1 MKYLY
6 MLFMLFSV
14 AAVFLAP
21 LDKHEL
27 NELSFSFAMG
37 VDHADDGYEV
47 SLQLINPAAIAGKS
61 QVPNSPYV
69 VYKATGKTID
79 TALERISV
87 NVSRYVHLKQVE
99 VILLSEKV
107 AREGKVKDVY
117 DYVMHSAQIPLD
129 ANLVIARDVS
139 ASELLKIY
147 SPIEGFSAFEIEN
160 ILQKL
165 GRDIPVTATEIKVDE
180 IKEGKDIAMPF
191 IKVEGDLKSGK
202 EKGNFETTSPAH
214 IAYGGLALFKEDK
227 LSLFLDYRDAAYVSM
242 LQGGEAG
249 YSIEA
254 SCPKGENGLFIYR
267 VLGNQAREGKI
278 ETFEDKYIFH
288 YNLRLSG
295 DISQIKCNVNLEN
308 PHEIKLLEKQIEKTI
323 QNQVQD
329 LLAVVQENEMDPL
342 GLGLI
347 MKEKNPEKWK
357 KLKSEWPAPI
367 KNAEIK
373 LNAKIKV
380 QNIGNF
386 KEGGR

>member
-6 MLFMLFSV
+6 MLFILLSV
-14 AAVFLAP
+14 AAVFLSP

-47 SLQLINPAAIAGKS
+47 SLQLINPAAVAGKS

-69 VYKATGKTID
+69 VYKAAGKTID

-87 NVSRYVHLKQVE
+87 NISRYNYLKQIE
-99 VILLSEKV
+99 VILLSETI
-107 AREGKVKDVY
+107 AREGKAKDVY
-117 DYVMHSAQIPLD
+117 DYILQSAQIPSD
-129 ANLVIARDVS
+129 AHLVIARDVS

-227 LSLFLDYRDAAYVSM
+227 LSVFLDYRDAAIITI
-242 LQGGEAG
+242 LQGGESG
-249 YSIEA
+249 FSIEA
-254 SCPKGENGLFIYR
+254 SCPKDENNLFTFR
-267 VLGNQAREGKI
+267 VLGNLAREKKV
-278 ETFEDKYIFH
+278 ETYEDRYIFH
-288 YNLRLSG
+288 YNVRLSG
-295 DISQIKCNVNLEN
+295 DISQIKCNVDLEK
-308 PHEIKLLEKQIEKTI
+308 PHDIQLLEKQIEKTI
-323 QNQVQD
+323 QNHVQD
-329 LLAVVQENEMDPL
+329 LLAIAQENEMDPL

-347 MKEKNPEKWK
+347 MMEKSPGTWK
-357 KLKSEWPAPI
+357 KLKSDWPAPI
-367 KNAEIK
+367 KNTEIK
-373 LNAKIKV
+373 LKTKIKV
-380 QNIGNF
+380 QNIGHY
-386 KEGGR
+386 KKGGG

>member
-1 MKYLY
+1 MITVKYLY

-191 IKVEGDLKSGK
+191 I
-202 EKGNFETTSPAH
+202 
-214 IAYGGLALFKEDK
+214 
-227 LSLFLDYRDAAYVSM
+227 
-242 LQGGEAG
+242 
-249 YSIEA
+249 
-254 SCPKGENGLFIYR
+254 
-267 VLGNQAREGKI
+267 
-278 ETFEDKYIFH
+278 
-288 YNLRLSG
+288 
-295 DISQIKCNVNLEN
+295 
-308 PHEIKLLEKQIEKTI
+308 
-323 QNQVQD
+323 
-329 LLAVVQENEMDPL
+329 
-342 GLGLI
+342 
-347 MKEKNPEKWK
+347 
-357 KLKSEWPAPI
+357 
-367 KNAEIK
+367 
-373 LNAKIKV
+373 
-380 QNIGNF
+380 
-386 KEGGR
+386 

>member
-6 MLFMLFSV
+6 MLFILLSV

-37 VDHADDGYEV
+37 VDHAEDGYEV
-47 SLQLINPAAIAGKS
+47 SLQLINPAAVAGKS

-87 NVSRYVHLKQVE
+87 NISRYNYLKQIE
-99 VILLSEKV
+99 VILLGEAI
-107 AREGKVKDVY
+107 AREGKAKDVY
-117 DYVMHSAQIPLD
+117 DYILHSAQIPSD

-202 EKGNFETTSPAH
+202 ERGNFETTSPGH

-227 LSLFLDYRDAAYVSM
+227 LSMFLDYRDAAIITI
-242 LQGGEAG
+242 LQGGESG
-249 YSIEA
+249 FSIEA
-254 SCPKGENGLFIYR
+254 SCPKDENNLFTFR
-267 VLGNQAREGKI
+267 VFGNLARERKV
-278 ETFEDKYIFH
+278 ETYEDRYIFH
-288 YNLRLSG
+288 YNLRISG
-295 DISQIKCNVNLEN
+295 DISQMKCKVNLED
-308 PHEIKLLEKQIEKTI
+308 PDDIELLEKEIEKTI
-323 QNQVQD
+323 QNHVQD
-329 LLAVVQENEMDPL
+329 LLALLQENEMDPL
-342 GLGLI
+342 GLGLF
-347 MKEKNPEKWK
+347 MREKNPETWK
-357 KLKSEWPAPI
+357 KLKPDWPAPI

-373 LNAKIKV
+373 LNTKIKV
-380 QNIGNF
+380 QNIGHY
-386 KEGGR
+386 KDGGG

>member
-6 MLFMLFSV
+6 MLFMLLSV

-37 VDHADDGYEV
+37 VDHAEDGYEV
-47 SLQLINPAAIAGKS
+47 SLQLINPAAVAGKS

-79 TALERISV
+79 AALERISV
-87 NVSRYVHLKQVE
+87 NISRYNYLKQIE
-99 VILLSEKV
+99 VILLGEAF
-107 AREGKVKDVY
+107 AREGKAKDVY
-117 DYVMHSAQIPLD
+117 DYILHSAQIPSD
-129 ANLVIARDVS
+129 ANLVIARDVN

-191 IKVEGDLKSGK
+191 IKVVGDLKSGK
-202 EKGNFETTSPAH
+202 ERGNFETTSPAH

-227 LSLFLDYRDAAYVSM
+227 LSVFLDYRDAAIITI
-242 LQGGEAG
+242 LQGGESG
-249 YSIEA
+249 FSIEA
-254 SCPKGENGLFIYR
+254 SCPKDENNLFTFR
-267 VLGNQAREGKI
+267 VLGNLARERQV
-278 ETFEDKYIFH
+278 ETYEDKYIFH

-295 DISQIKCNVNLEN
+295 DISQIKCNVDLEK
-308 PHEIKLLEKQIEKTI
+308 PHDIQLLERQIEKTI
-323 QNQVQD
+323 QNHVQD
-329 LLAVVQENEMDPL
+329 LLAIAQENEMDPL
-342 GLGLI
+342 GLGL
-347 MKEKNPEKWK
+347 MMREKSPGTWK
-357 KLKSEWPAPI
+357 KLKSDWPVPI

-373 LNAKIKV
+373 LKTNIKV
-380 QNIGNF
+380 QNIGHY
-386 KEGGR
+386 KKGG

>member
-1 MKYLY
+1 
-6 MLFMLFSV
+6 MLFILLSV

-21 LDKHEL
+21 LEKREL

-69 VYKATGKTID
+69 VYKAAGKTID

-87 NVSRYVHLKQVE
+87 NISRYNYLKQIE
-99 VILLSEKV
+99 VILLSETI
-107 AREGKVKDVY
+107 AREGKAKDVY
-117 DYVMHSAQIPLD
+117 DYVLHSAQIPSD
-129 ANLVIARDVS
+129 ANLVIVRDVS

-165 GRDIPVTATEIKVDE
+165 GKDIPVTATEIKVNE
-180 IKEGKDIAMPF
+180 IKKGKDIAMPF
-191 IKVEGDLKSGK
+191 IKVEGDLKTGK
-202 EKGNFETTSPAH
+202 ERGNFETTSPAH

-227 LSLFLDYRDAAYVSM
+227 LSVFLDYRDAAIITI
-242 LQGGEAG
+242 LQGGESG
-249 YSIEA
+249 FSIEA
-254 SCPKGENGLFIYR
+254 SCPKGENNLFTFR
-267 VLGNQAREGKI
+267 VLGNLAREKKV
-278 ETFEDKYIFH
+278 ETYEDKYIFH

-295 DISQIKCNVNLEN
+295 DISQIKCNVDLEN
-308 PHEIKLLEKQIEKTI
+308 PHDVQLLEKQIEKTI
-323 QNQVQD
+323 QHNVQD
-329 LLAVVQENEMDPL
+329 LLALAQENEMDPL

-347 MKEKNPEKWK
+347 MREKSPDEWK
-357 KLKSEWPAPI
+357 KLEEDWPAPI

-373 LNAKIKV
+373 LNTKITV
-380 QNIGNF
+380 QNIGHY
-386 KEGGR
+386 KSGGG